1 MESQKLYGFSFEGM
15 ELGISVENGRVMEVE
30 FGKYPENGGGEE
42 VEEVRRQLREYLT
55 GKRKTF
61 DLKLEPRGTEF
72 QKDVWNAML
81 EIPYGETRSYKQI
94 AQKIGRPLAYRAVG
108 QASNRNPIAI
118 IIPCHRVV
126 GSDGTLTGFGG
137 GMPIKS
143 RLLALEQKGLKKK

>member
-30 FGKYPENGGGEE
+30 FGKFPQNGGGEE
-42 VEEVRRQLREYLT
+42 VAEVRRQLREYLS
-55 GKRKTF
+55 GKRKKF
-61 DLKLEPRGTEF
+61 DLKLEPRGTQF

-81 EIPYGETRSYKQI
+81 EIPYGETRSYKEI

-126 GSDGTLTGFGG
+126 GSDGSLTGFGG

>member
-1 MESQKLYGFSFEGM
+1 MASQNLFGFSFEGM
-15 ELGISVENGRVMEVE
+15 DLGISVENGRVREVE
-30 FGKYPENGGGEE
+30 FGRFPDNGGGEE
-42 VEEVRRQLREYLT
+42 VQEVRRQLREYLA
-55 GKRKTF
+55 GKRKSF
-61 DLKLEPRGTEF
+61 DLKLEPQGTQF

-81 EIPYGETRSYKQI
+81 EIPYGETRSYKEI

-126 GSDGTLTGFGG
+126 GSDGSLTGYGG
-137 GMPIKS
+137 GMPIKT